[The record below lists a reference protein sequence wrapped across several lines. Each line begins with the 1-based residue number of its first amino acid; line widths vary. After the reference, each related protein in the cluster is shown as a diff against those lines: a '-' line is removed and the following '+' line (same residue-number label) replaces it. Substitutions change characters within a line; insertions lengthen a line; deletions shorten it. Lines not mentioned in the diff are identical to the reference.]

1 MVNTSA
7 VASDPATKPQSHM
20 ENQALSDSPGDD
32 YMDKSINKT
41 PQGAEKKLQTM
52 ILRSTG
58 SKEMGTKPPVFAKF
72 QNAVKNMVKSD
83 DFNPPKRRDR

>member
-1 MVNTSA
+1 
-7 VASDPATKPQSHM
+7 
-20 ENQALSDSPGDD
+20 
-32 YMDKSINKT
+32 
-41 PQGAEKKLQTM
+41 M

-83 DFNPPKRRDR
+83 DFNPPKRRDRWNTLFQIHEGDAALTKTIKMAMLKNKLEK